1 LWSGLLP
8 RLLSK
13 VLVLEVVKVSRR
25 GCGGWSCCRPRSLL
39 TVKSVL
45 LSVNNSN
52 IDVSG
57 KRGNRLSLPIVGDN
71 LGNSPVTG
79 SVPVQD
85 CLRSSIPGCTDR
97 SWAAIAAVSGLPE
110 VAEAGGIGLPG
121 AVHCAERVDILSSGA
136 VKSTPGVDE
145 PLGAVT
151 GDGGTESW
159 DLLVHSWIML
169 DTAGDVCPGPVILA
183 QWNVVSTKITHDI
196 ARLARKG
203 F

>member
-1 LWSGLLP
+1 MWSGLLP

-25 GCGGWSCCRPRSLL
+25 GCGGWSCCRSRSLL

-85 CLRSSIPGCTDR
+85 CLRSSISGGSGG
-97 SWAAIAAVSGLPE
+97 SWAAVTAVSGLPE
-110 VAEAGGIGLPG
+110 VAIAGGIGLPG
-121 AVHCAERVDILSSGA
+121 PVHCAERIDILQYRA
-136 VKSTPGVDE
+136 
-145 PLGAVT
+145 
-151 GDGGTESW
+151 
-159 DLLVHSWIML
+159 LL
-169 DTAGDVCPGPVILA
+169 
-183 QWNVVSTKITHDI
+183 
-196 ARLARKG
+196 
-203 F
+203 